1 MNFKEY
7 YNILIEEK
15 EKDIKPDKETEE
27 NKKGDNKDNEDDINI
42 DTTEYQMGIDNLK
55 QVYEIYDK
63 IGARLEEI
71 LNAYLSDEDK
81 ANDLIE
87 TVRINGFDVAI
98 KNFVN
103 DYAINK
109 LDNTDEKL
117 FLSISYNDFIAY
129 FIDKIV
135 QSKHDELVKTL
146 EKKGKTKNKNEK

>member
-135 QSKHDELVKTL
+135 QFKHDELVKTL